1 MGTLVANLL
10 NLGKHP
16 KRPWNPWPGSV
27 YETSTSEQIDR
38 FASVVMEGNVPCT
51 VRRPRGQ
58 GKVYL
63 QKVVDWVG
71 PTFRSPFYFLQISWL
86 LADSWRALMTV
97 NADQVTRK
105 FLLGDLRLVRH
116 PLSYSFICKI
126 THPFHAYSHSIAH
139 TLKIVIYSC
148 GERPVVVNTAQ
159 QAKIEI
165 SPLHFAQW
173 MD

>member
-10 NLGKHP
+10 NLGKYS

-63 QKVVDWVG
+63 QEVVD
-71 PTFRSPFYFLQISWL
+71 
-86 LADSWRALMTV
+86 
-97 NADQVTRK
+97 
-105 FLLGDLRLVRH
+105 
-116 PLSYSFICKI
+116 
-126 THPFHAYSHSIAH
+126 
-139 TLKIVIYSC
+139 
-148 GERPVVVNTAQ
+148 
-159 QAKIEI
+159 
-165 SPLHFAQW
+165 
-173 MD
+173 